1 MSPNTFMSAL
11 LSNTITVVVLG
22 EGVVSPLEGV
32 RPVDEVEVKVV
43 QPEVGQRGP
52 APIREG
58 Y

>member
-1 MSPNTFMSAL
+1 MSSNIFMSAR
-11 LSNTITVVVLG
+11 TIVVLG
-22 EGVVSPLEGV
+22 EGVVTPLEGV
-32 RPVDEVEVKVV
+32 RPVDEVEVEVV

>member
-1 MSPNTFMSAL
+1 MSFMSAL
-11 LSNTITVVVLG
+11 LSITITVVVLG
-22 EGVVSPLEGV
+22 EGVVTPLEGV